1 MLNFQAV
8 TRARYLVL
16 KNDVR
21 VIFLFFL
28 FFPLRERERE
38 RGVGGGGVR
47 DVKEGKRIWGGGHMR
62 PITHSVFKLADF
74 FFFKAYDE
82 SPSTLNESLQEET
95 RVIE

>member
-1 MLNFQAV
+1 M
-8 TRARYLVL
+8 L

-28 FFPLRERERE
+28 FFSFERERE
-38 RGVGGGGVR
+38 GWGGGGGGVR
-47 DVKEGKRIWGGGHMR
+47 DVKEGKGIWGGGHMR

>member
-1 MLNFQAV
+1 M
-8 TRARYLVL
+8 
-16 KNDVR
+16 
-21 VIFLFFL
+21 
-28 FFPLRERERE
+28 
-38 RGVGGGGVR
+38 R
-47 DVKEGKRIWGGGHMR
+47 DVKEGKGIWGGGHMR